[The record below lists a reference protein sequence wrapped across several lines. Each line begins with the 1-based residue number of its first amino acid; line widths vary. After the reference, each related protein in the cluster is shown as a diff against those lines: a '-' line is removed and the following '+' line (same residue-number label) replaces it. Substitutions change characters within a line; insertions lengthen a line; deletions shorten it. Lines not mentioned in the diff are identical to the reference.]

1 MASLRTP
8 ASTAEAQS
16 IVQVL
21 RISACV
27 TGDTI
32 ACPPNKG
39 VLVVNESTADA
50 ATVAYSSTT
59 GLATITVANTPDVAV
74 WVLL

>member
-8 ASTAEAQS
+8 ASVVEGQS
-16 IVQVL
+16 IVRLL

-32 ACPPNKG
+32 NVPQGTKAIIP
-39 VLVVNESTADA
+39 VNESTTDA
-50 ATVAYSSTT
+50 ITATLSAGV
-59 GLATITVANTPDVAV
+59 ATITVANTPNVAV
-74 WVLL
+74 WCLL